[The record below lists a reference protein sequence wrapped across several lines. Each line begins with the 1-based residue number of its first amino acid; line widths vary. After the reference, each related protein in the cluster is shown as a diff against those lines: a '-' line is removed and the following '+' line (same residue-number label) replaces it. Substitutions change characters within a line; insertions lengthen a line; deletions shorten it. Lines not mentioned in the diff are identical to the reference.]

1 MGINVNKLIQ
11 KMFDSYRYCLEK
23 DDCKDLSEDIVTII
37 NETSMFNT
45 PLQEWINGKRI
56 FTDVKVNGFSLVEL
70 AYRLDNDNPNIP
82 IAIIILW
89 LESKEDLSYH
99 GLAAVADYFC
109 LVNPQI
115 ILGQECQYA
124 LYKDETWYFMLD
136 NQKDD
141 DLRECQAW
149 QVLLLNP
156 KLILQ
161 VAYDHPN
168 NTSLTLLEDGSYLII
183 QNEEV

>member
-70 AYRLDNDNPNIP
+70 AYRLDNDNPKKQRN
-82 IAIIILW
+82 IAITAGSTTSL
-89 LESKEDLSYH
+89 L
-99 GLAAVADYFC
+99 F
-109 LVNPQI
+109 
-115 ILGQECQYA
+115 
-124 LYKDETWYFMLD
+124 
-136 NQKDD
+136 
-141 DLRECQAW
+141 
-149 QVLLLNP
+149 LLLF
-156 KLILQ
+156 
-161 VAYDHPN
+161 
-168 NTSLTLLEDGSYLII
+168 II
-183 QNEEV
+183 AL